1 LNRGTP
7 SARAKRK
14 GDVQGPPDVPV
25 RDHATTLLHDGG
37 IRDHGLDRLFHALA
51 DSTRR
56 RLIDELAERD
66 GQTLFE
72 LHVRMMQ
79 WHGASLTRQA
89 LSRHL
94 GVLEEVGLLR
104 CEWQWRSKFHFLE
117 LEPLRRASAIWLGA
131 YLKKPDRKGSMSHAH
146 RAHERARR

>member
-1 LNRGTP
+1 MAPG
-7 SARAKRK
+7 AAYIIM
-14 GDVQGPPDVPV
+14 D
-25 RDHATTLLHDGG
+25 
-37 IRDHGLDRLFHALA
+37 LDRLFHALA

-72 LHVRMMQ
+72 LHVRMTQ

-94 GVLEEVGLLR
+94 TVLEEVGLLR

-117 LEPLRRASAIWLGA
+117 LAPLRRASTVWLGA
-131 YLKKPDRKGSMSHAH
+131 YLRKPGGKGSVSHANC
-146 RAHERARR
+146 ADERARR

>member
-1 LNRGTP
+1 MTMAGAVFRIM
-7 SARAKRK
+7 
-14 GDVQGPPDVPV
+14 D
-25 RDHATTLLHDGG
+25 
-37 IRDHGLDRLFHALA
+37 LDRLFHALA

-72 LHVRMMQ
+72 LHVRMLQ
-79 WHGASLTRQA
+79 WHGVSLTRQA

-94 GVLEEVGLLR
+94 AVLEEVGLLR

-117 LEPLRRASAIWLGA
+117 LEPLRSASAVWLGA
-131 YLKKPDRKGSMSHAH
+131 YLKKPDRKRSVSDAD

>member
-1 LNRGTP
+1 MTP
-7 SARAKRK
+7 
-14 GDVQGPPDVPV
+14 
-25 RDHATTLLHDGG
+25 DHATILLHDRAANA
-37 IRDHGLDRLFHALA
+37 IYANMDLDRLFHALA

-72 LHVRMMQ
+72 LHVRMLQ

-94 GVLEEVGLLR
+94 AVLEEAGLLR

-117 LEPLRRASAIWLGA
+117 LEPLRRASTVW
-131 YLKKPDRKGSMSHAH
+131 
-146 RAHERARR
+146 

>member
-1 LNRGTP
+1 MCPFGIMQQHCCMMVA
-7 SARAKRK
+7 SAVYVIM
-14 GDVQGPPDVPV
+14 D
-25 RDHATTLLHDGG
+25 
-37 IRDHGLDRLFHALA
+37 LDRLFHALA

-79 WHGASLTRQA
+79 WHGAGLTRQA

>member
-1 LNRGTP
+1 MCP
-7 SARAKRK
+7 F
-14 GDVQGPPDVPV
+14 
-25 RDHATTLLHDGG
+25 G
-37 IRDHGLDRLFHALA
+37 IMQQHCCMMVVYVIMDLDRLFHALA